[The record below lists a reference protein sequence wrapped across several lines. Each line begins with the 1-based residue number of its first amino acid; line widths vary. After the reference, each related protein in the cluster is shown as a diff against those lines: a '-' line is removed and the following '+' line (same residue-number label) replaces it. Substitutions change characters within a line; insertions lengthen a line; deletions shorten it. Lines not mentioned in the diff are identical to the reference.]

1 MTDCIIV
8 GGGLIGMLSAREL
21 KKKGMNV
28 LVLDKGEMGKESSWA
43 GGGILSP
50 LHPWRY
56 SDDVNE
62 LANVGHK
69 KYPQVAK
76 NLFEESGIDPE
87 YYRCGM
93 LVLDQN
99 DQPNDQASAIEW
111 SKKWSMNLS
120 VINQQ
125 SELQRLLP
133 GLSED
138 CSHGLW
144 MPDIAQLRNPRLVK
158 SVKGSLD
165 ALNITYK
172 ENAEVERLNVENGKV
187 TGVVVAG
194 EKLYADKVLIAG
206 GAWSAKLLQPYAD
219 TPDIEPV
226 KGQMILFKGPPGLL
240 NRIILAENR
249 YLIPRIDGRI
259 LCGSSIEH
267 CGFNKSIS
275 TIVKHDLLDSAIS
288 LFPGL
293 KDLELE
299 HHWAGL
305 RPGSP
310 EGMPYIG
317 KHQEIEGLFVNAGH
331 YRNGVIL
338 GIGSAYRI
346 ADMMTA

>member
-28 LVLDKGEMGKESSWA
+28 LVLDKGEMGQESSWA

-56 SDDVNE
+56 SEEVNE
-62 LANVGHK
+62 LANIGHK
-69 KYPQVAK
+69 EYPQVAK
-76 NLFEESGIDPE
+76 ALLEESAIDPE
-87 YYRCGM
+87 YFRCGM
-93 LVLDQN
+93 MVLEQN
-99 DQPNDQASAIEW
+99 NQENDQALAIDW
-111 SKKWSMNLS
+111 AKKWSMNLS
-120 VINQQ
+120 VIDQQ
-125 SELQRLLP
+125 SEMQSILP

-138 CSHGLW
+138 YSHGLW

-158 SVKGSLD
+158 AAKGSLD
-165 ALNITYK
+165 GLNIPYK
-172 ENAEVERLNVENGKV
+172 ENTEVERLHVVNGKV
-187 TGVVVAG
+187 AGVVIAG
-194 EKLYADKVLIAG
+194 ETLLADKVLIAG

-226 KGQMILFKGPPGLL
+226 KGQMILFKGQPGLL
-240 NRIILAENR
+240 NRIILAGNR

-259 LCGSSIEH
+259 LCGSSVEH
-267 CGFNKSIS
+267 SGFNKSTS
-275 TIVKHDLLDSAIS
+275 TTVKQDLLDSANS
-288 LFPGL
+288 LFPAL
-293 KDLELE
+293 KDLEIE

-310 EGMPYIG
+310 KGMPYIG
-317 KHQEIEGLFVNAGH
+317 KHQEVEGLFVNAGH

-338 GIGSAYRI
+338 GIGSAYQI
-346 ADMMTA
+346 ADIMMT